1 MTLPTLNLAL
11 IATVAAALLAVIARI
26 EYRERRFSRMESDVK
41 YLRRDLDQLLR
52 LYRLIPVE
60 EQERRRRR

>member
-1 MTLPTLNLAL
+1 MLPTLNLAL